1 MLAVH
6 FGAGNIGR
14 GFIGSLLYQSG
25 FQTCFVDVNSE
36 IVNLLNEKQEYRVIL
51 ADTSQEELLVKNVR
65 AINSQSEPNKVVD
78 AIAQADLVTTA
89 VGPNILPFISGL
101 IAEGLRKRIQSNDKP
116 LNIIACEN
124 MIGGSTFL
132 KEKVYE
138 KVSEEERK
146 LFDQCFGFPD
156 AAVDRI
162 VPNQTNEDK
171 LMVRVEPFYEWAVD
185 QTKIIGEKPKVTGIT
200 FVDDLKPYIERK
212 LYTVNTGH
220 AVAAYLGYYA
230 GIKTI
235 NEVMEKQEMKTLVEK
250 TLQETGALLV
260 QKYNFDADTHKEY
273 IAKILSRFSN
283 PYISDEVIRVG
294 RSPIRKLSPNDRL
307 ISPAKQ
313 YVEVVKEKPIY
324 LAKAIAAAFIYD
336 YQGDEEA
343 VELQN
348 KIKSQGLEAT
358 IYEYTQLTKESALVD
373 LIIHQFILLREFILD

>member
-1 MLAVH
+1 
-6 FGAGNIGR
+6 
-14 GFIGSLLYQSG
+14 
-25 FQTCFVDVNSE
+25 
-36 IVNLLNEKQEYRVIL
+36 
-51 ADTSQEELLVKNVR
+51 
-65 AINSQSEPNKVVD
+65 
-78 AIAQADLVTTA
+78 
-89 VGPNILPFISGL
+89 
-101 IAEGLRKRIQSNDKP
+101 
-116 LNIIACEN
+116 
-124 MIGGSTFL
+124 
-132 KEKVYE
+132 
-138 KVSEEERK
+138 
-146 LFDQCFGFPD
+146 
-156 AAVDRI
+156 
-162 VPNQTNEDK
+162 
-171 LMVRVEPFYEWAVD
+171 
-185 QTKIIGEKPKVTGIT
+185 
-200 FVDDLKPYIERK
+200 
-212 LYTVNTGH
+212 
-220 AVAAYLGYYA
+220 
-230 GIKTI
+230 
-235 NEVMEKQEMKTLVEK
+235 MEKQEMKTLVEK

-313 YVEVVKEKPIY
+313 YVEVVKEQPIY